1 MDDAA
6 IRAIKRPHSNLFT
19 YYLLAALATL
29 VAFPFVFPPLFFK
42 YYTLRYTI
50 DDEGVSARWGI
61 LFRREVYLT
70 YKRIL
75 DIHVRRNVVERWLGI
90 GTVDIQT
97 ASGSSTA
104 ELKLEGMSDYSAVRD
119 FLYRRMRGHDEAS
132 TSQPAVEPA
141 APTGDGEVVQLLQ
154 EIKGEIEATR
164 QALETR
170 RV

>member
-19 YYLLAALATL
+19 YYLLAALATV

-50 DDEGVSARWGI
+50 DDEGVSATWGL

-70 YKRIL
+70 YKRIQ

-119 FLYRRMRGHDEAS
+119 FLYRRMRGHEETPAGQTAVQPAAS
-132 TSQPAVEPA
+132 TGEDPA
-141 APTGDGEVVQLLQ
+141 VQLLR

-164 QALETR
+164 QALEGR
-170 RV
+170 RG

>member
-6 IRAIKRPHSNLFT
+6 IREIRRPHKNLFS
-19 YYLLAALATL
+19 YYVLVALATT
-29 VAFPFVFPPLFFK
+29 VAFPFVFPPLLFK
-42 YYTLRYTI
+42 YITLRYTI
-50 DDEGVSARWGI
+50 DDEGVSAKWGI

-70 YKRIL
+70 YKRIQ

-119 FLYRRMRGHDEAS
+119 FLYRRMRGHDLEAS
-132 TSQPAVEPA
+132 GEPA
-141 APTGDGEVVQLLQ
+141 AAPARPAADVRIVELLG
-154 EIKGEIEATR
+154 EIKEEIEATR

-170 RV
+170 RG